1 MLEEAIRPGEY
12 MSAFEDEHGTYIMN
26 SKDLRA
32 IQHVE
37 ALTQM
42 GVHSL
47 KIEGRT
53 KSFYYCARTAQ
64 VYRRAIDDAA
74 AGKPFD
80 PTLSDYAG
88 RSGTPWLHRRFLTPP
103 YS

>member
-1 MLEEAIRPGEY
+1 MPT
-12 MSAFEDEHGTYIMN
+12 FEDQHGTYIMN

-37 ALTQM
+37 ALMKM

-53 KSFYYCARTAQ
+53 KSHYYTARTAQ
-64 VYRRAIDDAA
+64 AYRQTIDDAA
-74 AGKPFD
+74 AGAPLIFALWTYWKICPAVALPKVF
-80 PTLSDYAG
+80 
-88 RSGTPWLHRRFLTPP
+88 PP
-103 YS
+103 PCAR